1 MYIGLIARRYAVALA
16 DFALKSGQEDVVY
29 NEVQHLLDL
38 YASNP
43 TLKVALETPLLGNGA
58 KQAAIVKLMGGSV
71 SSTLE
76 SFLKLVFAHDR
87 EKYFQFILHS
97 YIAIYKERHGVINVK
112 LTTVAPLGKEGEE
125 RISKL
130 VMERT
135 GGKEVEL
142 QATTDESIIGGFAL
156 RMDDLLIDET
166 IATQL
171 ARIKR
176 EMTSKNNR
184 IV

>member
-1 MYIGLIARRYAVALA
+1 MYIGLIARRYAVAMA
-16 DFALKSGQEDVVY
+16 DFAHKMGQEDVVY
-29 NEVQHLLDL
+29 KEVQHLLEL
-38 YASNP
+38 HASNP
-43 TLKVALETPLLGNGA
+43 ALKVVLETPLLGSDA

-71 SSTLE
+71 SGTLE

-97 YIAIYKERHGVINVK
+97 YVAIYKERHGIVK
-112 LTTVAPLGKEGEE
+112 VQLTTVAPLGKEMEE
-125 RISKL
+125 RISGL
-130 VMERT
+130 VLERT
-135 GGKEVEL
+135 GGKGVEL

-156 RMDDLLIDET
+156 RMDDFLIDGT

>member
-1 MYIGLIARRYAVALA
+1 
-16 DFALKSGQEDVVY
+16 
-29 NEVQHLLDL
+29 
-38 YASNP
+38 
-43 TLKVALETPLLGNGA
+43 
-58 KQAAIVKLMGGSV
+58 
-71 SSTLE
+71 
-76 SFLKLVFAHDR
+76 
-87 EKYFQFILHS
+87 
-97 YIAIYKERHGVINVK
+97 
-112 LTTVAPLGKEGEE
+112 
-125 RISKL
+125 
-130 VMERT
+130 MERT